1 MLRSEL
7 NGKTIDILGQNW
19 NIVLTNNL
27 VDENNDLADGLCDEQ
42 KLTIFLNSN
51 VPDERI
57 KEVLLHEIIH
67 VVDSVFSLELSETQ
81 VTKLARGLFGV
92 LRPESLRKRIF
103 DET

>member
-7 NGKTIDILGQNW
+7 DGKTIDILGQNW
-19 NIVLTNNL
+19 KIVLL
-27 VDENNDLADGLCDEQ
+27 LDLKDSDGNSADGLCDEQ
-42 KLTIFLNSN
+42 ALTIFLTPNAPS
-51 VPDERI
+51 ERI

-67 VVDSVFSLELSETQ
+67 AVDSVFSLELSETQ

-92 LRPESLRKRIF
+92 LRPEWLRKRIF